1 MAPYYIFL
9 AILKGIK
16 GNTKKKKKKEAEN
29 NWSDFL
35 SASSVKTLIP
45 GLRNTDD
52 SVAFAF

>member
-16 GNTKKKKKKEAEN
+16 GNTKKKKKEAEN
-29 NWSDFL
+29 NWRDFL